1 MSTAP
6 NTSQSLWG
14 KISRIGITDQPYSE
28 ARRIVLTNQI
38 AFLGTIVPQFYNIFY
53 VFYDYELLKPVIL
66 INIAGSLVILQ
77 VLWINHLRFF
87 TLAKT
92 IVAVSP
98 NIQIFVLT
106 CYLST
111 ASGMHLLH
119 IMMISFV
126 LFLFSNDNKIFTG
139 FIVLIPL
146 VLYIYSYFYFTP
158 ETSLI
163 MLNAEVLTALYIIV
177 SLTVFLLVM
186 LFFVLFYREIVYAEN
201 LLQNEYERSENLL
214 LNILPEEVAQRLK
227 NEPGFIAEQIPSTTI
242 LFADIVGFTEI
253 TTSIEPA
260 KLVSALNEIFSRFD
274 QLADKY
280 RLEKIKTI
288 GDAYMTAGGIPKP
301 LENHTEAMADMALAM
316 LEEVSTLE
324 FEGKKL
330 DVRIGFHTGPV
341 IAGVIG
347 ARKFSY
353 DIWGEAV
360 NLASRLESHGNSG
373 KIHVSKEVYEILK
386 RNFTFEHRGEI
397 PVKGLGKLE
406 TYFLTGRLNDRT
418 ST

>member
-1 MSTAP
+1 MLATP
-6 NTSQSLWG
+6 NMVQGLWDR
-14 KISRIGITDQPYSE
+14 ISHIGITDQPYTE

-53 VFYDYELLKPVIL
+53 IYYDYALLKPVII
-66 INIAGSLVILQ
+66 INIAGSFICLL
-77 VLWINHLRFF
+77 VLWINHLSFYK
-87 TLAKT
+87 LAKT

-98 NIQIFVLT
+98 NVQIFLLT

-119 IMMISFV
+119 IMMVSFV
-126 LFLFSNDNKIFTG
+126 LFLFSNERRIFTG
-139 FIVLIPL
+139 FIVLVPL
-146 VLYIYSYFYFTP
+146 SLYIYSYIYFTP
-158 ETSLI
+158 ETSPI
-163 MLNAEVLTALYIIV
+163 MLNADVLMTLYIIV
-177 SLTVFLLVM
+177 SLTVISLVM
-186 LFFVLFYREIVYAEN
+186 LFFVLFYREIVYTEN

-214 LNILPEEVAQRLK
+214 LNILPEDVAQRLK

-242 LFADIVGFTEI
+242 LFADIVGFTGI
-253 TTSIEPA
+253 TTSIEPE
-260 KLVSALNEIFSRFD
+260 KLVSTLNEIFSRFD
-274 QLADKY
+274 KLADKY
-280 RLEKIKTI
+280 QLEKIKTI

-316 LEEVSTLE
+316 LDEVSR
-324 FEGKKL
+324 FEIGGNKL

-341 IAGVIG
+341 VAGVIG

-360 NLASRLESHGNSG
+360 NLASRLESHSNTG
-373 KIHVSKEVYEILK
+373 KIHVSKEVYVILK
-386 RNFTFEHRGEI
+386 DRFSFEHRGEI

-406 TYFLTGRLNDRT
+406 TYFLTGRLNNQ
-418 ST
+418 